1 METLLSQR
9 AYAKHRGVSHTAVQ
23 KAVRYGRI
31 TTIDGKLDPDV
42 ADREW
47 RENVDL
53 TKPRNSVSGTPKL
66 VRAPDAPSAAMLI
79 DAPAAAVPLQ
89 RDVRVGAAAVGVAE
103 TIDETPDG
111 SSFAPPPTS
120 SARGYAQARAAR
132 ETYEAKLAKAKY
144 EQLMEQLV
152 GADEVKVAAFN
163 RARRTRDL
171 LLALP
176 DRLSA
181 VLAAES
187 DADEIHRILSE
198 EITRCCEELS
208 RAHTH

>member
-1 METLLSQR
+1 M
-9 AYAKHRGVSHTAVQ
+9 
-23 KAVRYGRI
+23 GRI
-31 TTIDGKLDPDV
+31 SLIDGKLDPEI

-47 RENVDL
+47 SENVDL
-53 TKPRNSVSGTPKL
+53 TKPRNSVSGTPKMT
-66 VRAPDAPSAAMLI
+66 RASDAPYAAMAIDEAAVAAPIPRVVVTAPVPVRVVEPSPPSPLD
-79 DAPAAAVPLQ
+79 DAPEPSVPQ
-89 RDVRVGAAAVGVAE
+89 
-103 TIDETPDG
+103 
-111 SSFAPPPTS
+111 PTS

-132 ETYEAKLAKAKY
+132 ETFEAKLAKAKY
-144 EQLMEQLV
+144 EQMMEQLV
-152 GADEVKVAAFN
+152 NADEVKVAAFN

-187 DADEIHRILSE
+187 DADEVHRLLTE
-198 EITRCCEELS
+198 EVTRCCEELS

>member
-1 METLLSQR
+1 MATLISQR

-23 KAVRYGRI
+23 KAVAMGRI
-31 TTIDGKLDPDV
+31 NLIDGKLDPNV

-47 RENVDL
+47 GENVDL
-53 TKPRNSVSGTPKL
+53 TKPRNSVTGTPKL
-66 VRAPDAPSAAMLI
+66 VRPPDAPWTAMAIDTAASAPIQTTVIASSAIAHPLERPP
-79 DAPAAAVPLQ
+79 DEEPEAPVL
-89 RDVRVGAAAVGVAE
+89 
-103 TIDETPDG
+103 TPQ
-111 SSFAPPPTS
+111 PTS
-120 SARGYAQARAAR
+120 AGRGYAQARAAR